1 MSNGMALNREA
12 HLWIKL
18 FKRTDQVTEQV
29 GIKRLIRKSSELPTA
44 HTECLNGG
52 VPSETK

>member
-44 HTECLNGG
+44 HTKCLNGG